1 MTLTS
6 QQLEILDHTVQRA
19 SRGLFCGDF
28 PAMQELVAAGLME
41 SAGRVAWCPDEY
53 FRITP
58 AGREAWRAA
67 QPEPPKISRRKQRSR
82 GRYEAWLRADSGMSF
97 GEWLRREGARARGLS
112 LLECD

>member
-1 MTLTS
+1 MPMTE
-6 QQLEILDHTVQRA
+6 QQLEIFDHTVQRA
-19 SRGLFCGDF
+19 ARGLFCGDS

-67 QPEPPKISRRKQRSR
+67 QPERRRSAVASSGPGAATR
-82 GRYEAWLRADSGMSF
+82 LGCGPIVGCRLGSGCGGRA
-97 GEWLRREGARARGLS
+97 
-112 LLECD
+112 